1 VSGDTIEERPMQS
14 FAHTLRQLAR
24 EESGAI
30 VSAELALVAS
40 IGVLALVTG
49 LSEVSGAVNG
59 ELIDISGAICS
70 LDQSFSTPG
79 FFGCRPKGAWFGGSR
94 YIDIHTCGACHPV
107 CIDGEYVV
115 GGTGASIVTPPALWI
130 PALPPPPVYP
140 PPVVDPD
147 CPSCPSPA
155 LCPKG
160 DCLPGHGLK
169 APQQPGEHGKGPQ
182 PTPADK
188 PVPVPPKPMP
198 PKTDAKPK
206 A

>member
-1 VSGDTIEERPMQS
+1 MQT
-14 FAHTLRQLAR
+14 FTHLLRQLAR

-30 VSAELALVAS
+30 VSAELTLVAS

-49 LSEVSGAVNG
+49 LSEVAGAVNG

-70 LDQSFSTPG
+70 LDQSFATPS
-79 FFGCRPKGAWFGGSR
+79 FFGCRPKGAWFCGSR
-94 YIDIHTCGACHPV
+94 YVDIHTCGACHQV
-107 CIDGEYVV
+107 CIDGGIVV
-115 GGTGASIVTPPALWI
+115 DGMGPSIVTPPSLWM

-155 LCPKG
+155 LCPNG
-160 DCLPGHGLK
+160 DCPPGHGLK
-169 APQQPGEHGKGPQ
+169 APQQPGEQGQGPQ

-188 PVPVPPKPMP
+188 PMPDKRDKPVKPTPPKPMP
-198 PKTDAKPK
+198 PKTDRKPK